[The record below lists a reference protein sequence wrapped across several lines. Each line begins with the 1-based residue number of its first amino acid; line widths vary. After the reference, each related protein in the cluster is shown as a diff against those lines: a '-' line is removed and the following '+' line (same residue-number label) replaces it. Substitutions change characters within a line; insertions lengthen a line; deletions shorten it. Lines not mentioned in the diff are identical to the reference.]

1 MNKGNNS
8 SEDITTLNIYASDI
22 VDYML
27 YKNILMDIRDQI
39 SSYIIIVITI
49 THIIS
54 IIHPN

>member
-8 SEDITTLNIYASDI
+8 SEYITTVNIYASDI